1 MARSK
6 KSEKF
11 TMNLIIK
18 PEKSKLIKKALDDMA
33 LKDYKPEKPGKEEL
47 N

>member
-1 MARSK
+1 MAKSK

-11 TMNLIIK
+11 TMNIVIK
-18 PEKSKLIKKALDDMA
+18 PDKSKLIKKALDDMG
-33 LKDYKPEKPGKEEL
+33 LKDYKPEKPGKGEL